1 MFSIALC
8 EDNSLQREEL
18 KNNLSKV
25 LDEIGVEYKLLTFET
40 GEDLLREY
48 PENLDMLFLDIQ
60 MGELTGMDTA
70 RKVREYDDKV
80 EIIFITALWDY
91 IQKGYEVRAFRYLIK
106 PVKFKELQEQVTA
119 CVENILYKRYTY
131 ITIKD
136 KNNVLKIRTEDI
148 LFLETFERKVIIH
161 TNSQDYIV
169 KMSMNK
175 LEKELTNKGFFRC
188 HTSYIVNL
196 IKIEEIKKDYLLI
209 NKFTLPVSKH
219 RMKNLKLRLTS
230 LLGDLIC

>member
-60 MGELTGMDTA
+60 MGELTGMETA
-70 RKVREYDDKV
+70 RKVRKYDDKV

-119 CVENILYKRYTY
+119 CVENILHKRYTY

-175 LEKELTNKGFFRC
+175 LEKELNNKGFFRC

-219 RMKNLKLRLTS
+219 RMKNLKLRLTR

>member
-60 MGELTGMDTA
+60 MGELTGMETA
-70 RKVREYDDKV
+70 RKVRKYDDKV

-119 CVENILYKRYTY
+119 CVENILHKRYTY

-136 KNNVLKIRTEDI
+136 KNNVLKIRTED
-148 LFLETFERKVIIH
+148 RR
-161 TNSQDYIV
+161 D
-169 KMSMNK
+169 
-175 LEKELTNKGFFRC
+175 
-188 HTSYIVNL
+188 
-196 IKIEEIKKDYLLI
+196 
-209 NKFTLPVSKH
+209 
-219 RMKNLKLRLTS
+219 
-230 LLGDLIC
+230 